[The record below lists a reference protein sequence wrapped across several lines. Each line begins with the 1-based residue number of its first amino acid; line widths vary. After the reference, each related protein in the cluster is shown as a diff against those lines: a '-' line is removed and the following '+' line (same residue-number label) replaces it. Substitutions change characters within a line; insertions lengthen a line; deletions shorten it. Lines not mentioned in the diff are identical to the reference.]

1 MASLDNETFAGLK
14 TLYDANSTLE
24 GLTLGGFVRH
34 DERPGNIH
42 NNRIE
47 YRMVADNDE
56 SGSGVTIRRCTV
68 HLTARVTIQHA
79 HGAGDTP
86 EASGDIEKIEREME
100 TTFGGVLISGTDWG
114 FSLTSHPRWLSNTV
128 GPENIVSKT
137 MALTFLG
144 AKS

>member
-14 TLYDANSTLE
+14 TLYEANSTLE

-42 NNRIE
+42 NNRIM
-47 YRMVADNDE
+47 YRMIADNDE

-68 HLTARVTIQHA
+68 HLTAMVTIQHA
-79 HGAGDTP
+79 WGAGDTP
-86 EASGDIEKIEREME
+86 EASGEMEQIERQME
-100 TTFGGVLISGTDWG
+100 STFAGVVPSGTDWG
-114 FSLTSHPRWLSNTV
+114 FSLTSHPRWSSPSV
-128 GPENIVSKT
+128 GPNEIVSKT
-137 MALTFLG
+137 MTLAFVG